1 MKVYQLFAEEAAL
14 RKTTL
19 DHSTSL
25 SVGQRY
31 VLQELKPFAATLEE
45 DDPRQTD
52 VAILQ
57 RAYSSHT
64 LSAAV
69 QTELRRV
76 RNHKLTAESLF
87 VRLRDIYDQHRLS
100 QVQEQVHG
108 DKQVSIPHIVCSEAL
123 V

>member
-1 MKVYQLFAEEAAL
+1 MKIYQLFAEEAAL

-19 DHSTSL
+19 EHGTSL

-31 VLQELKPFAATLEE
+31 VLQELKPFAASLDE

-57 RAYSSHT
+57 RAYSSHA
-64 LSAAV
+64 LSVAV

-100 QVQEQVHG
+100 QVQEQVRV
-108 DKQVSIPHIVCSEAL
+108 DRQVAVPHIVCSEVL

>member
-1 MKVYQLFAEEAAL
+1 
-14 RKTTL
+14 
-19 DHSTSL
+19 
-25 SVGQRY
+25 
-31 VLQELKPFAATLEE
+31 VLQELKPFAATLDE

-52 VAILQ
+52 AAILQ
-57 RAYSSHT
+57 RAYSSHA

-100 QVQEQVHG
+100 QVQEQVRG
-108 DKQVSIPHIVCSEAL
+108 DRQVAVPHIVCSEVL